1 MAFKDFINKKKSAG
15 NGSGSRV
22 VKDDGDPRDRASEYN
37 KPRLLPPFKGTP
49 KRGTE
54 YLDDVKAYDTRP
66 GRTVKGMP
74 KDIELPVDKPKKKK
88 GGTGIGSRV
97 VR

>member
-1 MAFKDFINKKKSAG
+1 MMAFEDFKKKKSAG

-49 KRGTE
+49 KRGKE

-66 GRTVKGMP
+66 GRKIKGIP
-74 KDIELPVDKPKKKK
+74 KDIELPTVEKPKKK